1 MDSLQS
7 NRLQEKIAD
16 FRAREVGIQGRAEMR
31 YVFGEPVAVRDD
43 PVVTGVGAHVVRRL
57 RDGTSCPVIVR
68 VASRTDL
75 AAALR
80 GQVSEVVEIT
90 GPEHGRGLLTL
101 TREQFLDGVGSF
113 PFSFADLIVRNED
126 GRILLIE
133 QPDAR
138 DEDRIEAREF
148 GSYGSLHNYRT
159 RNGFDSEE
167 ELRYALESPRSL
179 EETGDWELTD
189 ATLNGVYERPSEAFE
204 LLPDALKAYRVGLES
219 LSAEDLIFFS
229 NIQGSEPF
237 WTTRELVVE
246 ALPRVNQEYLDCHGD
261 LICIS
266 PEDRRCLHLELERR
280 PERFEIRIFNF

>member
-7 NRLQEKIAD
+7 HRLQEKLAD
-16 FRAREVGIQGRAEMR
+16 FKAREVGICWRAEMR
-31 YVFGEPVAVRDD
+31 SVFGEPVAVRDD

-57 RDGTSCPVIVR
+57 RAGADFPVEVK

-75 AAALR
+75 ANALR
-80 GQVSEVVEIT
+80 DQVSEVLEIT
-90 GPEHGRGLLTL
+90 GPVYGKGLLTL
-101 TREQFLDGVGSF
+101 TREQFLDGFGSL
-113 PFSFADLIVRNED
+113 PFSFEDLIVKNED

-133 QPDAR
+133 RPDAR

-148 GSYGSLHNYRT
+148 GSYGSLHDYRT

-167 ELRYALESPRSL
+167 ELRYALQSPLGL
-179 EETGDWELTD
+179 EKIGGRELTD
-189 ATLNGVYERPSEAFE
+189 AALKGVYERPSAGFE
-204 LLPDALKAYRVGLES
+204 LLSDALKAYRVGLES

-229 NIQGSEPF
+229 NCQGSEPF
-237 WTTRELVVE
+237 WATRELVVD

-280 PERFEIRIFNF
+280 PERFELRDFSF

>member
-7 NRLQEKIAD
+7 TRLQEKLAD
-16 FRAREVGIQGRAEMR
+16 FKAREVGIRWRAEMQS
-31 YVFGEPVAVRDD
+31 VFGEPVAVRDD

-57 RDGTSCPVIVR
+57 REGAVYPVV
-68 VASRTDL
+68 VKVTNRTDL
-75 AAALR
+75 APALR
-80 GQVSEVVEIT
+80 HEVSEFLEIT
-90 GPEHGRGLLTL
+90 GPVYGKGLLTL
-101 TREQFLDGVGSF
+101 TREQFLDGIGGF
-113 PFSFADLIVRNED
+113 PFSFADLIVKNED

-138 DEDRIEAREF
+138 DEGRIEAREF
-148 GSYGSLHNYRT
+148 GSYGSVHDYRT
-159 RNGFDSEE
+159 WNGFNSEE
-167 ELRYALESPRSL
+167 ELRYALESPLSL
-179 EETGDWELTD
+179 EKTAGRELTD
-189 ATLNGVYERPSEAFE
+189 AALKGVYVRPSAGFE
-204 LLPDALKAYRVGLES
+204 LLSDALKAYQAGLES

-229 NIQGSEPF
+229 SSQGSEPF

-280 PERFEIRIFNF
+280 PERFELRDFSF